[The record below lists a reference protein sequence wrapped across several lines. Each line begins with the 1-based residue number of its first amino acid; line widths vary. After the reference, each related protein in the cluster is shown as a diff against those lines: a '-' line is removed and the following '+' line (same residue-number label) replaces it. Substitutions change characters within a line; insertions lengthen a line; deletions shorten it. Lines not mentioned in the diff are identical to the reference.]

1 MQSDLTVKDTDLRY
15 LSLSVKHTTFQE
27 GTELNSA
34 SVSISVAD
42 MRTLTIAA
50 KNSTMLLTCS
60 VTVTDSEEL
69 VQTFSVIK
77 NFTIISEFIQS
88 VPYYKLAVEVKRL
101 TKATLHPANNITYYP
116 ARYGSREDTVFYL

>member
-101 TKATLHPANNITYYP
+101 IKATLQ
-116 ARYGSREDTVFYL
+116 